1 MGLIMGWL
9 EDDLRK
15 YENEQ
20 VENENFWDSLVDKAI
35 NELKFCY
42 KLNEEDLEDVLRD
55 ILGDTDYDWDDLK
68 WLKEKVI
75 QSKEWEDNQ
84 NGE

>member
-1 MGLIMGWL
+1 MGWL
-9 EDDLRK
+9 EEDLRR

-20 VENENFWDSLVDKAI
+20 VENENYWDSLVDDAKSEFK
-35 NELKFCY
+35 NYY
-42 KLNEEDLEDVLRD
+42 KLNEEELEDLLRD
-55 ILGDTDYDWDDLK
+55 VLGDADYDWDDLK
-68 WLKEKVI
+68 WLKEKVM

>member
-1 MGLIMGWL
+1 MGWL
-9 EDDLRK
+9 EEDLRR

-20 VENENFWDSLVDKAI
+20 VENENYWDRLVDKAR
-35 NELKFCY
+35 NELKYCY
-42 KLNEEDLEDVLRD
+42 KLSEEDLEEVLRD
-55 ILGDTDYDWDDLK
+55 ILDDADYDWDDLK

-84 NGE
+84 NGEE

>member
-1 MGLIMGWL
+1 MSWL

-35 NELKFCY
+35 NELKYCY
-42 KLNEEDLEDVLRD
+42 KLNEEDLEDILRD

-68 WLKEKVI
+68 WLKEKVM